1 MYNAL
6 ELRRHECDMTQNSRY
21 NFIMYPQPNRGRS
34 NSVISLVNCPYY
46 ELIITF
52 ESTEIVLELN
62 GSTVFFIM

>member
-1 MYNAL
+1 MARVRKSRLSWL
-6 ELRRHECDMTQNSRY
+6 ELASDHIISLYTHNQTN
-21 NFIMYPQPNRGRS
+21 
-34 NSVISLVNCPYY
+34 NSVISLVNCHYY